1 MKNAT
6 VKINMIREYAVD
18 PDAVYRN
25 LDSLQRF
32 LADFRAE
39 NGRVIVSIPRNW
51 IREQQNKIRVLGLSD
66 VARRRCFD
74 DIAKLAN
81 TSVIGGVTIPTTIQS
96 WIMQARYAMEHYN
109 INAIISTTSDI
120 AANEFDYLN
129 LLESQPNNWII
140 NQTQSVQRNA
150 QSISQSIATSLSIAS
165 IALYVDPYFHPTD
178 ERYRAPLLAL
188 INLLRNGR
196 NPCSKLYLHTTTQD
210 DKNRSALESGLETH
224 VKPHL
229 QNGFSIELWI
239 WPSQQLHD
247 RFILTKNVGYSFG
260 HGLDESNYRDA
271 INVNINRISES
282 ARSEEYRKYSTEA
295 YRIGNPIII
304 TG

>member
-1 MKNAT
+1 
-6 VKINMIREYAVD
+6 MIREYAVD

-32 LADFRAE
+32 FADFRAE
-39 NGRVIVSIPRNW
+39 NGRVIVGIPRNW
-51 IREQQNKIRVLGLSD
+51 IREQQDKIRELGLSD
-66 VARRRCFD
+66 IARRKCFD
-74 DIAKLAN
+74 DIEKLAK
-81 TSVIGGVTIPTTIQS
+81 TSVIGGITIPTNIDS
-96 WIMQARYAMEHYN
+96 WILQARYAMNKYH
-109 INAIISTTSDI
+109 INAIISTNNNI
-120 AANEFDYLN
+120 AGKEFDYLN
-129 LLESQPNNWII
+129 LLENQPDNWII
-140 NQTQSVQRNA
+140 DQTQSVQRNA

-178 ERYRAPLLAL
+178 ERYRAPLLAM

-196 NPCSKLYLHTTTQD
+196 NPCSKLYIHTTTQA
-210 DKNRSALESGLETH
+210 DKNRFSIESGLETH
-224 VKPHL
+224 VKPLL
-229 QNGFSIELWI
+229 QNGFCIELWI

-260 HGLDESNYRDA
+260 HGLDENTYRDA

-295 YRIGNPIII
+295 CRIGNPIVI